1 VTDLPQGGI
10 EPGLKL
16 GDRGLIPR
24 RRPPAAGRSLRQ
36 AKSRFSASPSSLA
49 TTAADLPLACQFRTA
64 SNLKVAANLR
74 RGLIGDALM
83 MVSMLLDLPSALSE
97 KSKQPQQ
104 PVP

>member
-1 VTDLPQGGI
+1 
-10 EPGLKL
+10 
-16 GDRGLIPR
+16 
-24 RRPPAAGRSLRQ
+24 
-36 AKSRFSASPSSLA
+36 
-49 TTAADLPLACQFRTA
+49 
-64 SNLKVAANLR
+64 LKVAANLR